1 MEPGFNP
8 ALEKQAIGRVH
19 RLGQKRNVEI
29 IRLFVKD
36 SVETRICKFLEM
48 KYGAP
53 GDSSKEGPEKN
64 ANESG
69 SGEVENEAFEAVGNL
84 ASERPK
90 NKMVTSEFD
99 MLFGVESK
107 IEKMD
112 ATSQDV
118 AVPDAVISK
127 CEGMDFSTADV
138 AIPDA
143 AISSDYL

>member
-36 SVETRICKFLEM
+36 SIETRIRKFLEA

-53 GDSSKEGPEKN
+53 SNADSKKEVKRCGDG
-64 ANESG
+64 G
-69 SGEVENEAFEAVGNL
+69 SEELEAEVIAVGNL
-84 ASERPK
+84 ATERPK

-99 MLFGVESK
+99 MLFGVESDSGA
-107 IEKMD
+107 ID
-112 ATSQDV
+112 
-118 AVPDAVISK
+118 
-127 CEGMDFSTADV
+127 TAM
-138 AIPDA
+138 PDA
-143 AISSDYL
+143 ALSSGLL